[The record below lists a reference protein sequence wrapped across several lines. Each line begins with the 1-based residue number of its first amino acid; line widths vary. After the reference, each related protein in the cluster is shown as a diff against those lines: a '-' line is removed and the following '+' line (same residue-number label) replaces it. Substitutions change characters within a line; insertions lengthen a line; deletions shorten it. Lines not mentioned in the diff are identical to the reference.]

1 MGNIVWL
8 ASYPKSG
15 NTWLR
20 MLLLN
25 LFTGSNDPARLDD
38 VSRMSTSDTVMRWYR
53 EVDDR
58 PPESWSTDDVA
69 QMRLKVQRHLAGLRD
84 DSIFVKTHA
93 ALMPMCG
100 QPAFDMSVSA
110 GAIYIVR
117 NPLDIVVSYAR
128 HAGLDHDATIT
139 LMSTPGHMLPRTD
152 DLTEF
157 VQGGWSQNVASWTA
171 RPNPAIHVVRYEDM
185 IADTQATF
193 RGVCQFLTLDVTT
206 GNLSRAVSHS
216 DIAVLRRLE
225 DEDGFHERTK
235 NQKRFFGEGRS
246 GGWRDV
252 LSGDQVARFVERHRV
267 QMERFGY
274 VPDGM

>member
-15 NTWLR
+15 NTWVR

-25 LFTGSNDPARLDD
+25 LFSGAKEPASLAD
-38 VSRMSTSDTVMRWYR
+38 VSRMSTGDTVMRWYR
-53 EVDDR
+53 DVDDR
-58 PPESWSTDDVA
+58 PPGSWTTDDVA
-69 QMRLKVQRHLAGLRD
+69 KLRLKVQRHLAGSRD

-117 NPLDIVVSYAR
+117 NPLDIVASYAR

-152 DLTEF
+152 DLAEF

-171 RPNPAIHVVRYEDM
+171 QPSPAIHIVRYEDL
-185 IADTQATF
+185 IDDTEATF
-193 RGVCQFLTLDVTT
+193 AAVCRFLTLDVTPES
-206 GNLSRAVSHS
+206 LARAAAHSRI
-216 DIAVLRRLE
+216 DVLRRLE
-225 DEDGFHERTK
+225 DEGGFQERTK
-235 NQKRFFGEGRS
+235 SQARFFGDGRS

-252 LSGDQVARFVERHRV
+252 LSDDQAARLVDRHRA
-267 QMERFGY
+267 QMARFGY

>member
-25 LFTGSNDPARLDD
+25 LFSGSEQPAQLDE
-38 VSRMSTSDTVMRWYR
+38 VSRMSTGDTVMRWYG

-58 PPESWSTDDVA
+58 PPKSWTTDDVA
-69 QMRLKVQRHLAGLRD
+69 RLRLKVQRYLAGLRD
-84 DSIFVKTHA
+84 DSIFIKTHA

-117 NPLDIVVSYAR
+117 NPLDIVISYAR
-128 HAGLDHDATIT
+128 HAGLDHDQTIT
-139 LMSTPGHMLPRTD
+139 LMSTPGHMLPRTEA
-152 DLTEF
+152 LTEF
-157 VQGGWSQNVASWTA
+157 VQGGWSQNVASWTMQ
-171 RPNPAIHVVRYEDM
+171 PNPAIHVVRYEDM
-185 IADTQATF
+185 IADTEATF
-193 RGVCQFLTLDVTT
+193 AEICGFLTLKVTPE
-206 GNLSRAVSHS
+206 NLARAVSHS
-216 DIAVLRRLE
+216 RIDVLRRLE
-225 DEDGFHERTK
+225 DEGGFHERTK
-235 NQKRFFGEGRS
+235 NQGRFFGDGQS
-246 GGWRDV
+246 GGWRKV
-252 LSGDQVARFVERHRV
+252 LSERQVTRLVERHRV
-267 QMERFGY
+267 QMARFGY